1 MIEDFLNDIPTEKV
15 RINDYHFSEEEKD
28 KGVERLMKDIDRYE
42 RRKSMRRWSMAAC
55 VAALVAVGG
64 GVAHSVMTADEGV
77 EMAAMVTP
85 ADYDIVLT
93 MQDGSSVV
101 LDDNASISCAGTG
114 ALTVNGKEAV
124 SEGES
129 MCTLHVPD
137 GKRSSI
143 RMSDGTRLWVN
154 SATTVNFPT
163 EFAGKERRIRVDG
176 EVYMEVAHNEEH
188 PFVVCTDNFDV
199 RVLGTKFGLTAYSHQ
214 KAKNVVLA
222 EGSIEV
228 NMPNGSKTMLRPND
242 LFSMKDG
249 KCSVS
254 QVDPYTYISWKDN
267 VLYLNNESM
276 TEVMDR
282 LAHQY
287 AVDIMCN
294 GNVSNIHLQGKL
306 VLADSIEEVLDNLSV
321 IYPIDYGVKDNQ
333 ITVKFKN

>member
-64 GVAHSVMTADEGV
+64 GVAHSVMTADEGA

-143 RMSDGTRLWVN
+143 TMSDGTRLWVN